1 MTSKERTLWNA
12 AVALVDS
19 NASLAI
25 VGVLHPLE
33 HSEVILEERQIE
45 IEAPTN
51 TKHHLTCGSPQAL
64 TPGGLVY
71 GHSSSHIPPLWRGAL
86 PTCSERQWGSY
97 APPGRLPATYKTT
110 ERPGP
115 LFPARSIWGGAPRFD
130 SWTRNPVPLQT
141 LPTSSPKT
149 PRPVKGANTWTPSL

>member
-64 TPGGLVY
+64 TPGGQVY
-71 GHSSSHIPPLWRGAL
+71 GHSSSHIPPLLAGSARESTRRTAVA
-86 PTCSERQWGSY
+86 SESRPS
-97 APPGRLPATYKTT
+97 PCLYKNT
-110 ERPGP
+110 ERPGVV
-115 LFPARSIWGGAPRFD
+115 LPARSRRKPGAGRRDSTRGQESPSRSNLYPR
-130 SWTRNPVPLQT
+130 PH
-141 LPTSSPKT
+141 PKT
-149 PRPVKGANTWTPSL
+149 PRRVKGA